1 MKIGIVGCGM
11 VGSASAFALVM
22 RGVGREI
29 VLVDL
34 NQARAEAEADDIFH
48 AVPFAHPLTVRA
60 GGYSDLAGAKA
71 VVIAAG
77 VAQKPGETRLDL
89 LQRNAA
95 VFAQVI
101 PSILQHAPKAVLV
114 VVSNPVD
121 ILTHL
126 AAHFAAKQGVPASR
140 VIGSGTMLDTARFR
154 ALLGRHFGVDPQ
166 HVHGYVMGEHGDSE
180 VLTWSRASIAGTR
193 LDDFAKLRGQS
204 PLSDTDRQE
213 IDSRVRRAAY
223 HIIAG
228 KGSTYY
234 GIGSAVSRLV
244 DVLLHDQRAV
254 LSICS
259 CHAEI
264 AGIKDVT
271 LSVPH
276 LVGGSGV
283 VETIPVPLT
292 EPEQAA
298 LARSARVLR
307 DALDS
312 LKLAV

>member
-22 RGVGREI
+22 HGVGREI

-34 NQARAEAEADDIFH
+34 NRARAEAEADDIFH

-60 GGYSDLAGAKA
+60 GDYADLSGASV

-101 PSILQHAPKAVLV
+101 PAILQHAPKAVLV

-126 AAHFAAKQGVPASR
+126 AAHYAAKLGVPASR

-193 LDDFAKLRGQS
+193 LDDFAKLRGQA
-204 PLSDTDRQE
+204 PLSDADRQA
-213 IDSRVRRAAY
+213 IDARVRRAAY

-259 CHAEI
+259 RHAEV
-264 AGIKDVT
+264 AGVKDVT

-276 LVGGSGV
+276 LVGGQGV

-292 EPEQAA
+292 ELEQTA
-298 LARSARVLR
+298 LTRSANILKEALISVLG
-307 DALDS
+307 
-312 LKLAV
+312 K